1 MGMFQ
6 RRRTVDPI
14 VQPSNCAFCCQ
25 RVVEQLAGYATTSI
39 DKCVMNEC
47 ETKSNYT
54 PTTNIGSSNG
64 DTDEKI
70 DNSRLSTENHNHSDK
85 LTNPQSEQLL
95 QPRSYSSMSM
105 STLFMWL
112 PVCILLCSMVQ
123 PVSCRDR
130 RSVSDE
136 FELREECYHRYENSD
151 HHQSFSQW
159 LHRKNT
165 SHYSPILPSYHQA
178 LLKLQLNEIKHGEQV
193 TSGASSCNSRKM
205 TVISSETP
213 LRERALCKFEYILNY
228 NPKRIP
234 AALTE
239 VKCSCPRPSTR
250 LVGRRIFE
258 CEPLRYQIRVLMFD
272 DKCETYVEQIEEIA
286 LACIPVVQA
295 NVNADGEAD
304 FMIPMKAEVPT

>member
-1 MGMFQ
+1 MQQ
-6 RRRTVDPI
+6 R
-14 VQPSNCAFCCQ
+14 A
-25 RVVEQLAGYATTSI
+25 A
-39 DKCVMNEC
+39 
-47 ETKSNYT
+47 
-54 PTTNIGSSNG
+54 TNIHDSQAHRCSSSLSLDHSAPLFFKSTRHNP
-64 DTDEKI
+64 
-70 DNSRLSTENHNHSDK
+70 RLLSFSSASTFF
-85 LTNPQSEQLL
+85 T
-95 QPRSYSSMSM
+95 
-105 STLFMWL
+105 WL
-112 PVCILLCSMVQ
+112 SFFVLLCSLIQ
-123 PVSCRDR
+123 PISARDR
-130 RSVSDE
+130 RSLNDE

-159 LHRKNT
+159 LHRKNE

-193 TSGASSCNSRKM
+193 TSGASSCNTRKM

-228 NPKRIP
+228 NPKSSAR
-234 AALTE
+234 A
-239 VKCSCPRPSTR
+239 RGPSTR

-272 DKCETYVEQIEEIA
+272 EKCESYVEQIEEIA

-304 FMIPMKAEVPT
+304 FMIPIKAEVPT

>member
-1 MGMFQ
+1 MDSK
-6 RRRTVDPI
+6 RATDTCTASTSSTCCCNLSNEPI
-14 VQPSNCAFCCQ
+14 ELIDESINEALVSNELESRLAFPSTK
-25 RVVEQLAGYATTSI
+25 ELANNRSS
-39 DKCVMNEC
+39 
-47 ETKSNYT
+47 KST
-54 PTTNIGSSNG
+54 QPTTIQQTPSH
-64 DTDEKI
+64 I
-70 DNSRLSTENHNHSDK
+70 RRQHQSRILAPSPFTW
-85 LTNPQSEQLL
+85 
-95 QPRSYSSMSM
+95 
-105 STLFMWL
+105 F
-112 PVCILLCSMVQ
+112 PVCLLLTTLLQ

-130 RSVSDE
+130 RSVDE
-136 FELREECYHRYENSD
+136 FQVKEECFHRYQDTD
-151 HHQSFSQW
+151 HHKSFAEW

-165 SHYSPILPSYHQA
+165 SHYSPILPSYSQA
-178 LLKLQLNEIKHGEQV
+178 LLKLQMEEIKHGEQV

-228 NPKRIP
+228 NPQRIP

-272 DKCETYVEQIEEIA
+272 EKCETYVEKIEEIA

-295 NVNADGEAD
+295 NVNNADGDTD
-304 FMIPMKAEVPT
+304 FMIPIKAEVPT